1 MTTSKPSGSPSSWTK
16 IGPFMTPIVFF
27 AAYFLFV
34 LLYIDPRL
42 VDVFNGVHKYSYILQ
57 WTKEYFT
64 TIFSVPGGPDKCAA
78 TLVVVACRYSWL
90 GAGLFTLIAWG
101 LYATTAVFVKK
112 CAGHIRFALQYVPPL
127 LFLVMLSRYNLQYLP
142 AVLACLGTILSAL
155 YFQRRAASSA
165 ARRSIAF
172 CAFFALAYYLFSF
185 NAVFF
190 GVLVL
195 VDEVLSRKKTMVSI
209 LCAAT
214 GTGVALWAGRFLW
227 FPFDRVFN
235 YGTILDFKRPLAYL
249 FLVPVLSAVL
259 SGIVAGHFSLRK
271 TASGKLAG
279 PSKTAVLFRVVRAS
293 AVLLV
298 LAAVMVWAGRDL
310 PTKTVRELGQVLYF
324 DRTCRWTEILKKRSS
339 FLFDVFPQYQSKT
352 ALITTHALY
361 RALFHEGRLGSDML
375 CFPQT
380 ADPEP
385 LLLRKTVWNI
395 YFPAWA
401 AALDVG
407 IDLGAVSFA
416 ERIAGEAMENMGPQ
430 PFLVYRRALLQAAKG
445 NDELALAYLN
455 ALNAMPGFRSRA
467 ESLLR
472 CQSVGPG
479 FAADTAIARLQACMD
494 KGDYVF
500 NRVDEETML
509 LNLLDAN
516 PRNKMAFEY
525 LMAFYLLSR
534 RPDKVA
540 NNLRRMDDFDYSS
553 IPELYEEALVIYAHG
568 AQGDSTATVTMPR
581 LQVRP
586 QTEQRCERFLK
597 TLSLYSAGVAGA
609 EATLRSDFG
618 SSYFYFYTFG
628 SSTGGRR

>member
-1 MTTSKPSGSPSSWTK
+1 
-16 IGPFMTPIVFF
+16 
-27 AAYFLFV
+27 
-34 LLYIDPRL
+34 
-42 VDVFNGVHKYSYILQ
+42 
-57 WTKEYFT
+57 
-64 TIFSVPGGPDKCAA
+64 
-78 TLVVVACRYSWL
+78 
-90 GAGLFTLIAWG
+90 
-101 LYATTAVFVKK
+101 
-112 CAGHIRFALQYVPPL
+112 
-127 LFLVMLSRYNLQYLP
+127 
-142 AVLACLGTILSAL
+142 
-155 YFQRRAASSA
+155 
-165 ARRSIAF
+165 
-172 CAFFALAYYLFSF
+172 LFSF

-195 VDEVLSRKKTMVSI
+195 VDGLLSRKKTIVPIICS
-209 LCAAT
+209 AA
-214 GTGVALWAGRFLW
+214 GMGAALWAGRVFL

-235 YGTILDFKRPLAYL
+235 YGTILDFKRPLVYL
-249 FLVPVLSAVL
+249 FLVPVLSAALTSVA
-259 SGIVAGHFSLRK
+259 AGHFPRRK
-271 TASGKLAG
+271 TANGTSPGRWK
-279 PSKTAVLFRVVRAS
+279 SAVVFRVGQEC

-298 LAAVMVWAGRDL
+298 LAGVMVWTSRDL
-310 PTKTVRELGQVLYF
+310 PTRTVRELGQVLYF
-324 DRTCRWTEILKKRSS
+324 DRTCQWTEILKKRSS
-339 FLFDVFPQYQSKT
+339 FLFDVFPQYQSRT

-361 RALFHEGRLGSDML
+361 RALFHEGRLGSDMFS
-375 CFPQT
+375 FPQT

-385 LLLRKTVWNI
+385 LLLRKTVWSI

-445 NDELALAYLN
+445 NDEVALAYVNTLKT
-455 ALNAMPGFRSRA
+455 MPGFRSRA
-467 ESLLR
+467 QLLLQR
-472 CQSVGPG
+472 QSAGSG
-479 FAADTAIARLQACMD
+479 FAADTAIARLQAYMD

-540 NNLRRMDDFDYSS
+540 NNLRRMDDFDYTS
-553 IPELYEEALVIYAHG
+553 IPELYEEALVIYV
-568 AQGDSTATVTMPR
+568 QGDSTATVAMPR

-586 QTEQRCERFLK
+586 QTAQRCDQFLK
-597 TLSLYSAGVAGA
+597 TLNLYSAGVAGS

-618 SSYFYFYTFG
+618 TSYFYFYTFG
-628 SSTGGRR
+628 FSAGGKR